1 MGVSRQ
7 EYWSGLPSAFSVWSR
22 WGGKKKSFFNTSVL
36 MQWNPKVC
44 WIHLFNSCTAY
55 TFSSATHLWNRHLQ
69 SHPPFSLLWSQRR
82 QIPLTSFLFLPL
94 CCLLSL
100 PQLSDVLCS
109 LFLLFLS
116 SSHLFFLSVEKGQ
129 EMWIYVFLG
138 TWTWTAFCAGRRA
151 AASISLP
158 RLGPF

>member
-1 MGVSRQ
+1 MILFLMHIKYKNS
-7 EYWSGLPSAFSVWSR
+7 LFWSR
-22 WGGKKKSFFNTSVL
+22 WGKKHHSSILQL

-94 CCLLSL
+94 CCPLSL
-100 PQLSDVLCS
+100 PQLSDVLYS
-109 LFLLFLS
+109 LFL
-116 SSHLFFLSVEKGQ
+116 FFLLLISSFFQ
-129 EMWIYVFLG
+129 LRR
-138 TWTWTAFCAGRRA
+138 GRRCGSMSSWGPGRPSVRGTR
-151 AASISLP
+151 AASSVSLP